1 MIKKNRFILIAIIG
15 ILSAFGVAWWMQS
28 QPKTAKQISG
38 VSNAKPE
45 AKVAG
50 VEVTKVRQMALQDD
64 AQTVGTLRSSQSVML
79 RPEVAGRVRTLAF
92 KDGAR
97 VNKGQL
103 LVQLDDTLQ
112 LAEFKQA
119 QAQVSI
125 AQSNFKRNQEL
136 VAQNFVAQR
145 VLDESAAALQVAQAQ
160 AALAQARLDRMA
172 VVAPFAATAGLK
184 QVSVGDYVRD
194 GADLVGLQDLSN
206 MELDFRLPEQYQ
218 HKLKTGQSV
227 QLKVDA
233 LAGKSFKARIAAIDP
248 LLDANGRSIALRAQV
263 SNASGELRPGMFAR
277 VTIVFG
283 ANSAALVVPE
293 QAIVPQGGKQ
303 YVIKVLVSGAQPQSQ
318 RQEVQLGQRKDGWVQ
333 VEKGLALDDTIVLAG
348 QQRLQRDGTP
358 LRILEA
364 AQ

>member
-1 MIKKNRFILIAIIG
+1 MTKKQKFILVAIIG
-15 ILSAFGVAWWMQS
+15 MLSASGVAWWMQS
-28 QPKTAKQISG
+28 QSKTAKEISG
-38 VSNAKPE
+38 APKSKAE
-45 AKVAG
+45 AKVAA
-50 VEVTKVRQMALQDD
+50 VEVTKVLQMALQDE
-64 AQTVGTLRSSQSVML
+64 AQAVGTLRSSQSVML
-79 RPEVAGRVRTLAF
+79 RPEVAGRVRTLGF
-92 KDGAR
+92 KDGTK
-97 VNKGQL
+97 VSKGQL

-112 LAEFKQA
+112 RAELQQA

-125 AQSNFKRNQEL
+125 AQTNFKRNQDL
-136 VAQNFVAQR
+136 VAQNFVSLR
-145 VLDESAAALQVAQAQ
+145 VLDESAAALQVAKAQ
-160 AALAQARLDRMA
+160 AALVQARLDRMA
-172 VVAPFAATAGLK
+172 VVAPFAGTAGLK

-206 MELDFRLPEQYQ
+206 MELDFRLPELYQ
-218 HKLKTGQSV
+218 QKLKTGQAV

-233 LAGKSFKARIAAIDP
+233 LDGKTFKAKIAAIDP
-248 LLDANGRSIALRAQV
+248 LMDANGRSIALRAQV
-263 SNASGELRPGMFAR
+263 SNVAGELRPGMFAR

-283 ANSAALVVPE
+283 SNPAALVVPE

-303 YVIKVLVSGAQPQSQ
+303 YVIKVVGSADKPVSQ

-333 VEKGLALDDTIVLAG
+333 VEKGLALDETIVLAG